1 MKVLSVG
8 LKRIFVGLG
17 SNLGDLSS
25 NLDKAISEISKLAD
39 TRIVKQSDF
48 YKTPP
53 EGNTDQPSFLNA
65 VVEITTCFP
74 PRQLLKQFLMIEEK
88 LGRVRTTKWA
98 SRVIDLDLLF
108 YGNEITRDEDLIIP
122 HSLMHKRWFVLR
134 PLAEIAPEAV
144 HPVLKKSIKEL
155 LGALPQ
161 QKYEDN

>member
-1 MKVLSVG
+1 MKDLSIG
-8 LKRIFVGLG
+8 SKRIFVGLG

-48 YKTPP
+48 YKTLP

-65 VVEITTCFP
+65 VVEITTCFL
-74 PRQLLKQFLMIEEK
+74 PRQLLKQFLTIEEK

-98 SRVIDLDLLF
+98 PRVIDLDLLF
-108 YGNEITRDEDLIIP
+108 YGNEITHDEDLTIP
-122 HSLMHKRWFVLR
+122 HALMHKRWFVLK
-134 PLAEIAPEAV
+134 PLAEIASEVV

-155 LGALPQ
+155 LEALP
-161 QKYEDN
+161 